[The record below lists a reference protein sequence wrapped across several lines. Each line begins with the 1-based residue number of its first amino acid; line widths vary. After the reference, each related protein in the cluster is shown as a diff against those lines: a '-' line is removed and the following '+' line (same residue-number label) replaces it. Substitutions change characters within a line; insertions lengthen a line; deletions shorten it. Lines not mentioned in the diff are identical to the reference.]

1 MKNDPAF
8 PTASRD
14 PQSASLF
21 GGLTKRELF
30 AAMAMQA
37 HLTGLTTSEHPA
49 LVDEIKV
56 ALFPQLWVAYAD
68 ALITE
73 LERKE

>member
-30 AAMAMQA
+30 AAMAM
-37 HLTGLTTSEHPA
+37 TGMIGKQHGH
-49 LVDEIKV
+49 VDGQGDDTQCAELSV
-56 ALFPQLWVAYAD
+56 AFAD
-68 ALITE
+68 ALIKE